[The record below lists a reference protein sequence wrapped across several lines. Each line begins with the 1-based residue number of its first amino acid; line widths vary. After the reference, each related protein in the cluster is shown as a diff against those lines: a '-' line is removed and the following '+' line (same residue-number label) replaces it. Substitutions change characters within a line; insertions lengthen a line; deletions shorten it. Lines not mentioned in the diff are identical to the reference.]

1 MIADNLAELYV
12 VICQTVNGED
22 KGKSQTEHFGR
33 CMTHSE
39 RSLIKGSALLWRITL
54 SLC

>member
-22 KGKSQTEHFGR
+22 KGNPKQNTSDVVWH
-33 CMTHSE
+33 
-39 RSLIKGSALLWRITL
+39 IPKGPE
-54 SLC
+54 